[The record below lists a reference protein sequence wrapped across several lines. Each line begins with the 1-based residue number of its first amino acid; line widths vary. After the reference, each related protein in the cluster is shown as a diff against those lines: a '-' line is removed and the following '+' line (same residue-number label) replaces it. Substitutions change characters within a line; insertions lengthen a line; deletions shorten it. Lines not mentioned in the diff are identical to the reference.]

1 MKKFTLSLAFA
12 ALMTAVAL
20 IFSGCSDDPEVGPEA
35 PVISAKDM
43 QVPATAGKQKLAY
56 SIAHP
61 VEGQSISA
69 GSDQTWIHDFEY
81 TDANIAFQVDANE
94 GEARTATLTLKY
106 EGAADLKVEIKQ
118 MAFDAS
124 IEISPKALSFGYTGG
139 EESVTVTSSGDWTLT
154 VPSGSDSWVVPSATS
169 GKNGDKVTFKVEA
182 ENDTEAEK
190 TAEFVFD
197 CKGAQ
202 VKLTVTQNVKG
213 QLIFVTESPL
223 AVAPEG
229 GTVTVKLQTN
239 IEPVT
244 ATINVPEG
252 ETIDWITDV
261 TTRAMMEKEFQFKVN
276 PNDDDTDRSVTISF
290 SNTDATEQFVITQES
305 SNPNIAKK
313 LKDELFR
320 KYIME
325 NYDLD
330 EDGVLTPEEA
340 ANVTSITLDGNA
352 TSGGDPT
359 LRPIASLAGIEYF
372 TELTALKLNW
382 ITPAIEAVDLSK
394 NTKLTSI
401 DMTLGSGVMGINCA
415 NLPELT
421 YFQLKRLTESETN
434 PDKFEDTGLE
444 TINLDG
450 CPKLGEISVIR
461 ITNLRTLSF
470 KDSKD
475 LGTLVI
481 EGSFAK
487 KEEVDPATPTTVDIS
502 VCPSLSK
509 FICSP
514 NLGKL
519 VLTQAQYDQFYED
532 LVVNQNSFYGI
543 WAITDAPDISEDW
556 DPVFRAACIEQFDLD
571 GNGKLSQNEANK
583 VSGVGSMLVIDK
595 DTPNVADLK
604 SLKGIEKFTYL
615 RNIYITG
622 ATALEDA
629 DLSSNTWLETI
640 SLSLANGVKT
650 LKFPVSADYV
660 NPVKVE
666 LIFSDPAANV
676 GPASLDFSPLAK
688 HVSSITIKNAA
699 KLSDMN
705 LAGCEQLAL
714 LDIATGLDA
723 LTTLN
728 ISESPL
734 LTDNTKVLFGDAM
747 KEVGAT
753 DAQAATL
760 STQYP
765 NISFGA
771 ADVAKNV
778 DPVIREVILKN
789 ADYNPDQSNT
799 VITQEV
805 ADAVTSINIHAG
817 MSEGANVKSLAGL
830 EVFKNMTSFA
840 FVGTTQFDD
849 VDLSGCTALTTI
861 TVSPSKGYNTIKLPA
876 GVVSFTSVCSDA
888 ASIGPKEL
896 DLTAY
901 TNLESV
907 DVGGTSFGSGSKALV
922 SLNCKGLANLKLI
935 RAAFASATTINISG
949 CDLLTGYVAPS
960 ASEGAN
966 LPFDKSGVTI
976 IVGSQTQYDALRNSW
991 IEYYGESPYCDMVI
1005 EE

>member
-94 GEARTATLTLKY
+94 GEARTAILTLKY

-182 ENDTEAEK
+182 ENDTEEEK
-190 TAEFVFD
+190 TAEFIFD

-202 VKLTVTQNVKG
+202 MKLTVTQNVKG

-229 GTVTVKLQTN
+229 ETVTVKLQTN

-261 TTRAMMEKEFQFKVN
+261 TTRAMTEKEFQFKVD
-276 PNDDDTDRSVTISF
+276 PNNDDTDRSVTITF
-290 SNTDATEQFVITQES
+290 SNADAKEQFVITQES
-305 SNPNIAKK
+305 TNPNIAKK

-325 NYDLD
+325 SYDLD
-330 EDGVLTPEEA
+330 EDGVLTSEEA
-340 ANVTSITLDGNA
+340 ANVTSINLDGDA
-352 TSGGDPT
+352 TKGDPE
-359 LRPIASLAGIEYF
+359 LRKIASLAGIEYF
-372 TELTALKLNW
+372 TELTALRLNW

-401 DMTLGSGVMGINCA
+401 DMTLGSGVMGIECS

-421 YFQLKRLTESETN
+421 YFQMKRLSQSETA

-450 CPKLGEISVIR
+450 CPKLSEINVVL

-475 LGTLVI
+475 LKTLVL
-481 EGSFAK
+481 EGSFVNKA
-487 KEEVDPATPTTVDIS
+487 EVENPTTVDIS
-502 VCPSLSK
+502 VCPSLSM

-519 VLTQAQYDQFYED
+519 VLTQAQYDQFYEE
-532 LVVNQNSFYGI
+532 LVINQNSFYGI

-604 SLKGIEKFTYL
+604 SLKGIEKFIYL
-615 RNIYITG
+615 KNIYITG

-640 SLSLANGVKT
+640 SLSLANGVET

-705 LAGCEQLAL
+705 LAGCEQLAS

-723 LTTLN
+723 LTTLD
-728 ISESPL
+728 ITESPL
-734 LTDNTKVLFGDAM
+734 LVDPAKVLFGEAM
-747 KEVGAT
+747 KEVIAT
-753 DAQAATL
+753 DAQKAAL
-760 STQYP
+760 SSTYP
-765 NISFGA
+765 NINWGKVGVEKA
-771 ADVAKNV
+771 IV
-778 DPVIREVILKN
+778 DPNLKAYVIEQFDTDKDGIL
-789 ADYNPDQSNT
+789 S
-799 VITQEV
+799 QEE
-805 ADAVTSINIHAG
+805 ADAATELYARTYESGDQPLKKITSLKGIEIFPN
-817 MSEGANVKSLAGL
+817 
-830 EVFKNMTSFA
+830 
-840 FVGTTQFDD
+840 
-849 VDLSGCTALTTI
+849 LTTL
-861 TVSPSKGYNTIKLPA
+861 VA
-876 GVVSFTSVCSDA
+876 GNMET
-888 ASIGPKEL
+888 L
-896 DLTAY
+896 D
-901 TNLESV
+901 
-907 DVGGTSFGSGSKALV
+907 D
-922 SLNCKGLANLKLI
+922 LI
-935 RAAFASATTINISG
+935 
-949 CDLLTGYVAPS
+949 
-960 ASEGAN
+960 
-966 LPFDKSGVTI
+966 
-976 IVGSQTQYDALRNSW
+976 
-991 IEYYGESPYCDMVI
+991 
-1005 EE
+1005 

>member
-69 GSDQTWIHDFEY
+69 ESDQTWIHDFEY

-261 TTRAMMEKEFQFKVN
+261 TTRAMMEKEFQFKVD
-276 PNDDDTDRSVTISF
+276 PNDEDTDRSVTISF

-352 TSGGDPT
+352 TSGGDPA

-372 TELTALKLNW
+372 PELTALKLNW

-421 YFQLKRLTESETN
+421 YFQMKRLTESETN

-450 CPKLGEISVIR
+450 CPKLTEINVVR

-475 LGTLVI
+475 LGTMVL
-481 EGSFAK
+481 ESSFVNKAEV
-487 KEEVDPATPTTVDIS
+487 EEPTTVDIS

-509 FICSP
+509 FICTP

-519 VLTQAQYDQFYED
+519 VLTQAQFDQFYEE

-595 DTPNVADLK
+595 DTPNVGDLK
-604 SLKGIEKFTYL
+604 SLKGIENFKYL
-615 RNIYITG
+615 KNIYITG
-622 ATALEDA
+622 ATALEDV

-640 SLSLANGVKT
+640 SLSLANGVET

-676 GPASLDFSPLAK
+676 GPTSLDFSPLAK

-705 LAGCEQLAL
+705 LAGCEQLAS

-723 LTTLN
+723 LTTLD
-728 ISESPL
+728 ITESPL
-734 LTDNTKVLFGDAM
+734 LVDPAKVLFGEAM
-747 KEVGAT
+747 KEVIAT
-753 DAQAATL
+753 DAQKAAL
-760 STQYP
+760 SATYP
-765 NISFGA
+765 NINWGKVGVEKA
-771 ADVAKNV
+771 IV
-778 DPVIREVILKN
+778 DPNLKAYVIEQFDTDKDGIL
-789 ADYNPDQSNT
+789 S
-799 VITQEV
+799 QEE
-805 ADAVTSINIHAG
+805 ADAATELYARTYEYGDQPLKKITSLKGIEIFPNLTTLVAG
-817 MSEGANVKSLAGL
+817 
-830 EVFKNMTSFA
+830 NMETL
-840 FVGTTQFDD
+840 DD
-849 VDLSGCTALTTI
+849 VDLTKNTKLTTVELTPNKGLTSINVTNMPALTSFVLGFSSNTSTANCVGPTEIDLSGCAELTKVKI
-861 TVSPSKGYNTIKLPA
+861 DNARKV
-876 GVVSFTSVCSDA
+876 TSV
-888 ASIGPKEL
+888 
-896 DLTAY
+896 
-901 TNLESV
+901 N
-907 DVGGTSFGSGSKALV
+907 
-922 SLNCKGLANLKLI
+922 
-935 RAAFASATTINISG
+935 
-949 CDLLTGYVAPS
+949 LTGCTKVVKYGLRGCSSLEVADISPCPLLVKFGNFDS
-960 ASEGAN
+960 AEGFV
-966 LPFDKSGVTI
+966 FDDYKTFRC
-976 IVGSQTQYDALRNSW
+976 TQAQKDALAPQFAENW
-991 IEYYGESPYCDMVI
+991 YESITWDIVD
-1005 EE
+1005 

>member
-69 GSDQTWIHDFEY
+69 ESDQTWIHDFEY

-261 TTRAMMEKEFQFKVN
+261 TTRAMMEKEFQFKVD

-421 YFQLKRLTESETN
+421 YFQLKRLTETETN

-509 FICSP
+509 FICTP

-519 VLTQAQYDQFYED
+519 VLTQAQFDQFYED

-640 SLSLANGVKT
+640 SLSLANGVET

-676 GPASLDFSPLAK
+676 GPTSLDFSPLAK

-705 LAGCEQLAL
+705 LAGCEQLAS

-723 LTTLN
+723 LTTLD
-728 ISESPL
+728 ITESPL
-734 LTDNTKVLFGDAM
+734 LVDPAKVLFGEAM
-747 KEVGAT
+747 KEVIAT
-753 DAQAATL
+753 DAQKAAL
-760 STQYP
+760 SATYP
-765 NISFGA
+765 NINWGKVGVEKA
-771 ADVAKNV
+771 IV
-778 DPVIREVILKN
+778 DPNLKAYVIEQFDTDKDGIL
-789 ADYNPDQSNT
+789 S
-799 VITQEV
+799 QEE
-805 ADAVTSINIHAG
+805 ADAATELYARTYEDGDQPLKKITSLKGIEIFPNLTTLVAG
-817 MSEGANVKSLAGL
+817 
-830 EVFKNMTSFA
+830 NMETL
-840 FVGTTQFDD
+840 DD
-849 VDLSGCTALTTI
+849 VDLTKNTKLTTVELTPNKGLTSINVTNMPALTSFVLGFSSNTSTANCVGPTEIDLSGCAELTKVKI
-861 TVSPSKGYNTIKLPA
+861 DNARKV
-876 GVVSFTSVCSDA
+876 TSV
-888 ASIGPKEL
+888 
-896 DLTAY
+896 
-901 TNLESV
+901 N
-907 DVGGTSFGSGSKALV
+907 
-922 SLNCKGLANLKLI
+922 
-935 RAAFASATTINISG
+935 
-949 CDLLTGYVAPS
+949 LTGCTKVVKYGLRGCSSLEVADISPCPLLVKFGNFDS
-960 ASEGAN
+960 AEGFV
-966 LPFDKSGVTI
+966 FDDYKTFRC
-976 IVGSQTQYDALRNSW
+976 TQVQKDALAPQFAENW
-991 IEYYGESPYCDMVI
+991 YESITWDIVD
-1005 EE
+1005 

>member
-94 GEARTATLTLKY
+94 GEARTAILTLKY

-229 GTVTVKLQTN
+229 ETVTVKLQTN

-244 ATINVPEG
+244 AKINVPEG
-252 ETIDWITDV
+252 ATIDWITDV
-261 TTRAMMEKEFQFKVN
+261 TTRAMTEKEFQFKVN
-276 PNDDDTDRSVTISF
+276 PNNDDTDRSVTITF
-290 SNTDATEQFVITQES
+290 SNTDAKEQFVITQES
-305 SNPNIAKK
+305 TNPDIAKK

-340 ANVTSITLDGNA
+340 ARVTSINLDGDA
-352 TSGGDPT
+352 TKGDPE
-359 LRPIASLAGIEYF
+359 LRKIASLAGVEYF
-372 TELTALKLNW
+372 TELTALRLNW

-401 DMTLGSGVMGINCA
+401 DMTLGSGVMGIECS

-421 YFQLKRLTESETN
+421 YFQMKRLSQSETA

-450 CPKLGEISVIR
+450 CPKLSEINVVL

-475 LGTLVI
+475 LKTLVL
-481 EGSFAK
+481 EGSFVNKA
-487 KEEVDPATPTTVDIS
+487 EVENPTTVDIS
-502 VCPSLSK
+502 VCPSLSM

-519 VLTQAQYDQFYED
+519 VLTQAQYDQFYEE
-532 LVVNQNSFYGI
+532 LVINQNSFYGI

-604 SLKGIEKFTYL
+604 SLKGIEKFIYL
-615 RNIYITG
+615 KNIYITG

-640 SLSLANGVKT
+640 SLSLANGVET

-705 LAGCEQLAL
+705 LAGCEQLAS

-723 LTTLN
+723 LTTLD
-728 ISESPL
+728 ITESPL
-734 LTDNTKVLFGDAM
+734 LVDPAKVLFGEAM
-747 KEVGAT
+747 KEVSAT
-753 DAQAATL
+753 AAQAEAL
-760 STQYP
+760 SSTYP
-765 NISFGA
+765 DISFGA
-771 ADVAKNV
+771 SDVAKNV
-778 DPVIREVILKN
+778 DPILRAKIL
-789 ADYNPDQSNT
+789 ADESYNPDQGNT
-799 VITQEV
+799 VITQEI
-805 ADAVTSINIHAG
+805 ADRVT
-817 MSEGANVKSLAGL
+817 
-830 EVFKNMTSFA
+830 
-840 FVGTTQFDD
+840 
-849 VDLSGCTALTTI
+849 
-861 TVSPSKGYNTIKLPA
+861 
-876 GVVSFTSVCSDA
+876 
-888 ASIGPKEL
+888 EL
-896 DLTAY
+896 Y
-901 TNLESV
+901 
-907 DVGGTSFGSGSKALV
+907 
-922 SLNCKGLANLKLI
+922 C
-935 RAAFASATTINISG
+935 R
-949 CDLLTGYVAPS
+949 
-960 ASEGAN
+960 
-966 LPFDKSGVTI
+966 
-976 IVGSQTQYDALRNSW
+976 LR
-991 IEYYGESPYCDMVI
+991 G
-1005 EE
+1005 

>member
-94 GEARTATLTLKY
+94 GEARTAILTLKY

-261 TTRAMMEKEFQFKVN
+261 TTRAMTEKEFQFKVN
-276 PNDDDTDRSVTISF
+276 PNNDDTDRSVTITF
-290 SNTDATEQFVITQES
+290 SNTDAKEQFVITQES
-305 SNPNIAKK
+305 TNPDIAKK

-325 NYDLD
+325 SYDLD

-340 ANVTSITLDGNA
+340 ARVTSINLDGDA
-352 TSGGDPT
+352 TKGDPE
-359 LRPIASLAGIEYF
+359 LRKIASLAGIEYF
-372 TELTALKLNW
+372 TELTALRLNW

-401 DMTLGSGVMGINCA
+401 DMTLGSGVMGIECS

-421 YFQLKRLTESETN
+421 YFQMKRLSQSETA

-450 CPKLGEISVIR
+450 CPKLSEINVVL

-475 LGTLVI
+475 LKTLVL
-481 EGSFAK
+481 EGSFVNKA
-487 KEEVDPATPTTVDIS
+487 EVENPTTVDIS
-502 VCPSLSK
+502 VCPSLSM

-519 VLTQAQYDQFYED
+519 VLTQAQYDQFYEE
-532 LVVNQNSFYGI
+532 LVINQNSFYGI

-604 SLKGIEKFTYL
+604 SLKGIEKFIYL
-615 RNIYITG
+615 KNIYITG

-640 SLSLANGVKT
+640 SLSLANGVET

-688 HVSSITIKNAA
+688 SLASVTIKNAA

-705 LAGCEQLAL
+705 LAGCEQLAS

-723 LTTLN
+723 LTTLD
-728 ISESPL
+728 ITESPL
-734 LTDNTKVLFGDAM
+734 LVDPAKVLFGEAM
-747 KEVGAT
+747 KEVIAT
-753 DAQAATL
+753 DAQKAAL
-760 STQYP
+760 SSTYP
-765 NISFGA
+765 NINWGKVGVEKA
-771 ADVAKNV
+771 IV
-778 DPVIREVILKN
+778 DPNLKAYVIEQFDTDKDGIL
-789 ADYNPDQSNT
+789 S
-799 VITQEV
+799 QEE
-805 ADAVTSINIHAG
+805 ADAATELYARTYESGDQPLKKITSLKGIEIFPNLTTLVAGNMETLDDIDLTKNTKLTTVELTPNKGLTSIN
-817 MSEGANVKSLAGL
+817 VT
-830 EVFKNMTSFA
+830 NMPALTSFVLGFSSNTSTA
-840 FVGTTQFDD
+840 NCVGPTEI
-849 VDLSGCTALTTI
+849 DLSGCAELTKVKI
-861 TVSPSKGYNTIKLPA
+861 DNARKV
-876 GVVSFTSVCSDA
+876 TSV
-888 ASIGPKEL
+888 
-896 DLTAY
+896 
-901 TNLESV
+901 N
-907 DVGGTSFGSGSKALV
+907 
-922 SLNCKGLANLKLI
+922 
-935 RAAFASATTINISG
+935 
-949 CDLLTGYVAPS
+949 LTGCTKVVKYGLRECSSLEVADISPCPLLVKFGNFDS
-960 ASEGAN
+960 AEGFV
-966 LPFDKSGVTI
+966 FDDYKTFRC
-976 IVGSQTQYDALRNSW
+976 TQAQKDALAPQFAENW
-991 IEYYGESPYCDMVI
+991 YESITWDIVD
-1005 EE
+1005 

>member
-69 GSDQTWIHDFEY
+69 ESDQTWIHDFEY

-94 GEARTATLTLKY
+94 GEARTAALTLKY

-244 ATINVPEG
+244 ATIDVPEG

-276 PNDDDTDRSVTISF
+276 PNNDDTDRSVTISF
-290 SNTDATEQFVITQES
+290 SNTDATERFVITQES

-330 EDGVLTPEEA
+330 EDGVLTTEEA

-352 TSGGDPT
+352 TSGGDPA

-372 TELTALKLNW
+372 PELTALKLNW

-421 YFQLKRLTESETN
+421 YFQMKRLTESETN

-450 CPKLGEISVIR
+450 CPKLTEINVVR

-475 LGTLVI
+475 LGTMVL
-481 EGSFAK
+481 ESSFVNKAEV
-487 KEEVDPATPTTVDIS
+487 EEPTTVDIS

-509 FICSP
+509 FICTP

-519 VLTQAQYDQFYED
+519 VLTQAQFDQFYEE

-583 VSGVGSMLVIDK
+583 VSGVGSQLVIDK

-604 SLKGIEKFTYL
+604 SLKGIENFKYL
-615 RNIYITG
+615 KNIYITG

-640 SLSLANGVKT
+640 SLSLANGVET

-705 LAGCEQLAL
+705 LAGCEQLAS

-723 LTTLN
+723 LTTLD
-728 ISESPL
+728 ITESPL
-734 LTDNTKVLFGDAM
+734 LVDPAKVLFGEAM
-747 KEVGAT
+747 KEVIAT
-753 DAQAATL
+753 DAQKAAL
-760 STQYP
+760 SATYP
-765 NISFGA
+765 NINWGKVGVEKA
-771 ADVAKNV
+771 IV
-778 DPVIREVILKN
+778 DPNLKAYVIEQFDTDKDGIL
-789 ADYNPDQSNT
+789 S
-799 VITQEV
+799 QEE
-805 ADAVTSINIHAG
+805 ADAVTEISTAG
-817 MSEGANVKSLAGL
+817 NENASGITSLAGI
-830 EVFKNMTSFA
+830 EIFKNL
-840 FVGTTQFDD
+840 TTLNISNNVVSLGD
-849 VDLSGCTALTTI
+849 VDLSGNTALTTV
-861 TVSPSKGYNTIKLPA
+861 TMSPSLGFKSIKCPPA
-876 GVVSFTSVCSDA
+876 IVNFTSMTSHDEAV
-888 ASIGPKEL
+888 GPVAL
-896 DLTAY
+896 DLSSY
-901 TNLESV
+901 SNLETV
-907 DVGGTSFGSGSKALV
+907 VLGSGSSGMRTLNE
-922 SLNCKGLANLKLI
+922 LNCSGLSKLKLLVCG
-935 RAAFASATTINISG
+935 ACYPLSSINIRG
-949 CDLLTGYVAPS
+949 CELLTTYCRANG
-960 ASEGAN
+960 SEGFFWPAQR
-966 LPFDKSGVTI
+966 SACVVTVSSEEI
-976 IVGSQTQYDALRNSW
+976 RDALRKSFFNQDGW
-991 IEYYGESPYCDMVI
+991 GEEYPYNTWEVA
-1005 EE
+1005 E

>member
-69 GSDQTWIHDFEY
+69 ESDQTWIHDFEY

-94 GEARTATLTLKY
+94 GEARTAALTLKY

-169 GKNGDKVTFKVEA
+169 GKNGDKVTFNVET
-182 ENDTEAEK
+182 ENNTEEEK
-190 TAEFVFD
+190 TAEFIFD

-202 VKLTVTQNVKG
+202 MKLTVTQNVKG

-229 GTVTVKLQTN
+229 ETVTVKLQTN

-261 TTRAMMEKEFQFKVN
+261 TTRAMTEKEFQFKVD
-276 PNDDDTDRSVTISF
+276 PNNDDTDRSVTITF
-290 SNTDATEQFVITQES
+290 SNADAKEQFVITQES
-305 SNPNIAKK
+305 TNPNIAKK

-330 EDGVLTPEEA
+330 EDGVLTSEEA
-340 ANVTSITLDGNA
+340 AGVTSINLDGDA
-352 TSGGDPT
+352 SKGDPA

-372 TELTALKLNW
+372 KELTALRLNW

-394 NTKLTSI
+394 NTKLTNI
-401 DMTLGSGVMGINCA
+401 DMTLGSGVKGIECS

-421 YFQLKRLTESETN
+421 YFRMKRLSQSETA
-434 PDKFEDTGLE
+434 PDKFEDTGLDV
-444 TINLDG
+444 INLDG
-450 CPKLGEISVIR
+450 CPKLGEINVIL
-461 ITNLRTLSF
+461 ITNLNTLSF

-475 LGTLVI
+475 LKTLVL

-487 KEEVDPATPTTVDIS
+487 EDENGEPTALDIS
-502 VCPSLSK
+502 VCPGLSK
-509 FICSP
+509 FICTP

-519 VLTQAQYDQFYED
+519 VLTQAQYDQFRED
-532 LVVNQNSFYGI
+532 LSINQESFFGI
-543 WAITDAPDISEDW
+543 WAVTDAPDISEDW

-571 GNGKLSQNEANK
+571 GNGKLSAIEAGK
-583 VSGVGSMLVIDK
+583 VSGTNATLVIDK
-595 DTPNVADLK
+595 DTPNVGDLK
-604 SLKGIEKFTYL
+604 SLKGIENFKYL
-615 RNIYITG
+615 KNIYITG
-622 ATALEDA
+622 ATALEDV
-629 DLSSNTWLETI
+629 DLSNQTYLTNLV
-640 SLSLANGVKT
+640 LSLANGVKS
-650 LKFPVSADYV
+650 LKFTDIVEWGD
-660 NPVKVE
+660 PVKVE

-676 GPASLDFSPLAK
+676 GPVTLDFSPLASRL
-688 HVSSITIKNAA
+688 SSITIKNAS
-699 KLSDMN
+699 KLAEMN
-705 LAGCEQLAL
+705 LAGCEKLAS

-723 LTTLN
+723 LTTLD

-734 LTDNTKVLFGDAM
+734 LVDPAKVLFGKAM
-747 KEVGAT
+747 KEVSAT
-753 DAQAATL
+753 AAQAAAL
-760 STQYP
+760 SSTYP
-765 NISFGA
+765 SISFGA
-771 ADVAKNV
+771 SDVAKNV
-778 DPVIREVILKN
+778 DPILRAKIL
-789 ADYNPDQSNT
+789 ADESYNPDQGNT
-799 VITQEV
+799 VITQEIADRVTGLYIVGYEDNV
-805 ADAVTSINIHAG
+805 ANL
-817 MSEGANVKSLAGL
+817 KSLAGL
-830 EVFKNMTSFA
+830 EVFKNMTTLSVVA
-840 FVGTTQFDD
+840 PNAQLED
-849 VDLSGCTALTTI
+849 VDLSAYTNLTTV
-861 TVSPSKGYNTIKLPA
+861 TVSPSKGYKSIKLPA
-876 GVVSFTSVCSDA
+876 GIVNFTSVCSNA
-888 ASIGPKEL
+888 QSIGPVDL

-901 TNLESV
+901 TNLETV
-907 DVGGTSFGSGSKALV
+907 DVGGTSWGSGSKALV
-922 SLNCKGLANLKLI
+922 SLNCKGLAKLKLI
-935 RAAFASATTINISG
+935 RAAFASAKTINISG
-949 CDLLTGYVAPS
+949 CDLLQGYVGAQ
-960 ASEGAN
+960 AAVGAN
-966 LPFDKSGVTI
+966 LPFDQRGATI
-976 IVGSQTQYDALRNSW
+976 IVGSQEQYDALRSSW
-991 IEYYGESPYCDMVI
+991 YDYYGESPYCEMKI

>member
-69 GSDQTWIHDFEY
+69 ESDQTWIHDFEY

-244 ATINVPEG
+244 ATIDVPEG

-276 PNDDDTDRSVTISF
+276 PNNDDTDRSVTISF
-290 SNTDATEQFVITQES
+290 SNTDATERFVITQES

-372 TELTALKLNW
+372 PELTALKLNW

-421 YFQLKRLTESETN
+421 YFQMKRLTESETN

-450 CPKLGEISVIR
+450 CPKLTEINVVR

-475 LGTLVI
+475 LGTMVL
-481 EGSFAK
+481 ESSFVNKAEV
-487 KEEVDPATPTTVDIS
+487 EEPTTVDIS

-509 FICSP
+509 FICTP

-519 VLTQAQYDQFYED
+519 VLTQAQFDQFYEE

-583 VSGVGSMLVIDK
+583 VSGVGSQLVIDK

-604 SLKGIEKFTYL
+604 SLKGIENFKYL
-615 RNIYITG
+615 KNIYITG
-622 ATALEDA
+622 ATALEDV

-640 SLSLANGVKT
+640 SLSLANGVET

-676 GPASLDFSPLAK
+676 GPTSLDFSPLAK

-723 LTTLN
+723 LTTLD
-728 ISESPL
+728 ITESPL
-734 LTDNTKVLFGDAM
+734 LVDPAKVLFGEAM
-747 KEVGAT
+747 KEVIAT
-753 DAQAATL
+753 DAQKAAL
-760 STQYP
+760 SSTYP
-765 NISFGA
+765 NINWGKVGVEKA
-771 ADVAKNV
+771 IV
-778 DPVIREVILKN
+778 DPNLKAYVIEQFDTDKDGIL
-789 ADYNPDQSNT
+789 S
-799 VITQEV
+799 QEE
-805 ADAVTSINIHAG
+805 ADAVTELYARTYEDGDQPLKKITSLKGIEIFPNLTTLVAG
-817 MSEGANVKSLAGL
+817 
-830 EVFKNMTSFA
+830 NMETL
-840 FVGTTQFDD
+840 DD
-849 VDLSGCTALTTI
+849 VDLTKNTKLTTVELTPNKGLTSINVTNMPALTSFVLGFSSNTSTANCVGPTEIDLSGCAELTKVKI
-861 TVSPSKGYNTIKLPA
+861 DNARKV
-876 GVVSFTSVCSDA
+876 TSV
-888 ASIGPKEL
+888 
-896 DLTAY
+896 
-901 TNLESV
+901 N
-907 DVGGTSFGSGSKALV
+907 
-922 SLNCKGLANLKLI
+922 
-935 RAAFASATTINISG
+935 
-949 CDLLTGYVAPS
+949 LTGCTKVVKYGLRGCSSLEVADISPCPLLVKFGNFDS
-960 ASEGAN
+960 AEGFV
-966 LPFDKSGVTI
+966 FDDYKTFRC
-976 IVGSQTQYDALRNSW
+976 TQAQKDALAPQFAENW
-991 IEYYGESPYCDMVI
+991 YESITWDIVD
-1005 EE
+1005 

>member
-94 GEARTATLTLKY
+94 GEARTAILTLKY

-244 ATINVPEG
+244 AKINVPEG
-252 ETIDWITDV
+252 ATIDWITDV
-261 TTRAMMEKEFQFKVN
+261 TTRAMTEKEFQFKVN
-276 PNDDDTDRSVTISF
+276 PNNDDTDRSVTITF
-290 SNTDATEQFVITQES
+290 SNADAKEQFVITQES
-305 SNPNIAKK
+305 TNPDIAKK

-340 ANVTSITLDGNA
+340 ARVTSINLDGDA
-352 TSGGDPT
+352 TKGDPE
-359 LRPIASLAGIEYF
+359 LRKIASLAGVEYF
-372 TELTALKLNW
+372 TELTALRLNW

-401 DMTLGSGVMGINCA
+401 DMTLGSGVMGIECS

-421 YFQLKRLTESETN
+421 YFQMKRLSQSETA

-450 CPKLGEISVIR
+450 CPKLSEINVVL

-475 LGTLVI
+475 LKTLVL
-481 EGSFAK
+481 EGSFVNKA
-487 KEEVDPATPTTVDIS
+487 EVENPTTVDIS
-502 VCPSLSK
+502 VCPSLSM

-519 VLTQAQYDQFYED
+519 VLTQAQYDQFYEE
-532 LVVNQNSFYGI
+532 LVINQNSFYGI

-604 SLKGIEKFTYL
+604 SLKGIEKFIYL
-615 RNIYITG
+615 KNIYITG

-640 SLSLANGVKT
+640 SLSLANGVET

-688 HVSSITIKNAA
+688 SLASVTIKNAA

-705 LAGCEQLAL
+705 LAGCEQLAS

-723 LTTLN
+723 LTTLD
-728 ISESPL
+728 ITESPL
-734 LTDNTKVLFGDAM
+734 LVDPAKVLFGEAM
-747 KEVGAT
+747 KEVIAT
-753 DAQAATL
+753 DAQKAAL
-760 STQYP
+760 SSTYP
-765 NISFGA
+765 NINWGKVGVEKA
-771 ADVAKNV
+771 IV
-778 DPVIREVILKN
+778 DPNLKAYVIEQFDTDKDGIL
-789 ADYNPDQSNT
+789 S
-799 VITQEV
+799 QEE
-805 ADAVTSINIHAG
+805 ADAATELYARTYESGDQPLKKITSLKGIEIFPNLTTLVAGNMETLDDIDLTKNTKLTTVELTPNKGLTSIN
-817 MSEGANVKSLAGL
+817 VT
-830 EVFKNMTSFA
+830 NMPALTSFVLGFSSNTSTA
-840 FVGTTQFDD
+840 NCVGPTEI
-849 VDLSGCTALTTI
+849 DLSGCAELTKVKI
-861 TVSPSKGYNTIKLPA
+861 DNARKV
-876 GVVSFTSVCSDA
+876 TSV
-888 ASIGPKEL
+888 
-896 DLTAY
+896 
-901 TNLESV
+901 N
-907 DVGGTSFGSGSKALV
+907 
-922 SLNCKGLANLKLI
+922 
-935 RAAFASATTINISG
+935 
-949 CDLLTGYVAPS
+949 LTGCTKVVKYGLRECSSLEVADISPCPLLVKFGNFDS
-960 ASEGAN
+960 AEGFV
-966 LPFDKSGVTI
+966 FDDYKTFRC
-976 IVGSQTQYDALRNSW
+976 TQAQKDALAPQFAENW
-991 IEYYGESPYCDMVI
+991 YESITWDIVD
-1005 EE
+1005 

>member
-69 GSDQTWIHDFEY
+69 ESDQTWIHDFEY

-261 TTRAMMEKEFQFKVN
+261 TTRAMMEKEFQFKVD
-276 PNDDDTDRSVTISF
+276 PNDEDTDRSVTISF

-421 YFQLKRLTESETN
+421 YFQLKRLTETETN

-509 FICSP
+509 FICTP

-519 VLTQAQYDQFYED
+519 VLTQAQFDQFYED

-556 DPVFRAACIEQFDLD
+556 DTVFRAACIEQFDLD

-640 SLSLANGVKT
+640 SLSLANGVET

-676 GPASLDFSPLAK
+676 GPTSLDFSPLAK

-705 LAGCEQLAL
+705 LAGCEQLAS

-723 LTTLN
+723 LTTLD
-728 ISESPL
+728 ITESPL
-734 LTDNTKVLFGDAM
+734 LVDPAKVLFGEAM
-747 KEVGAT
+747 KEVIAT
-753 DAQAATL
+753 DAQKAAL
-760 STQYP
+760 SATYP
-765 NISFGA
+765 NINWGKVGVEKA
-771 ADVAKNV
+771 IV
-778 DPVIREVILKN
+778 DPNLKAYVIEQFDTDKDGIL
-789 ADYNPDQSNT
+789 S
-799 VITQEV
+799 QEE
-805 ADAVTSINIHAG
+805 ADAATELYARTYEDGDQPLKKITSLKGIEIFPNLTTLVAG
-817 MSEGANVKSLAGL
+817 
-830 EVFKNMTSFA
+830 NMETL
-840 FVGTTQFDD
+840 DD
-849 VDLSGCTALTTI
+849 VDLTKNTKLTTVELTPNKGLTSINVTNMPALTSFVLGFSSNTSTANCVGPTEIDLSGCAELTKVKI
-861 TVSPSKGYNTIKLPA
+861 DNARKV
-876 GVVSFTSVCSDA
+876 TSV
-888 ASIGPKEL
+888 
-896 DLTAY
+896 
-901 TNLESV
+901 N
-907 DVGGTSFGSGSKALV
+907 
-922 SLNCKGLANLKLI
+922 
-935 RAAFASATTINISG
+935 
-949 CDLLTGYVAPS
+949 LTGCTKVVKYGLRGCSSLEVADISPCPLLVKFGNFDS
-960 ASEGAN
+960 AEGFV
-966 LPFDKSGVTI
+966 FDDYKTFRC
-976 IVGSQTQYDALRNSW
+976 TQAQKDALAPQFAENW
-991 IEYYGESPYCDMVI
+991 YESITWDIVD
-1005 EE
+1005 

>member
-69 GSDQTWIHDFEY
+69 ESDQTWIHDFEY

-94 GEARTATLTLKY
+94 GEARTAALTLKY

-261 TTRAMMEKEFQFKVN
+261 TTRAMMEKEFQFKVD
-276 PNDDDTDRSVTISF
+276 PNDEDTDRSVTISF

-421 YFQLKRLTESETN
+421 YFQLKRLTETETN

-509 FICSP
+509 FICTP

-519 VLTQAQYDQFYED
+519 VLTQAQFDQFYED

-640 SLSLANGVKT
+640 SLSLANGVET

-676 GPASLDFSPLAK
+676 GPTSLDFSPLAK

-705 LAGCEQLAL
+705 LAGCEQLAS

-723 LTTLN
+723 LTTLD
-728 ISESPL
+728 ITESPL
-734 LTDNTKVLFGDAM
+734 LVDPAKVLFGEAM
-747 KEVGAT
+747 KEVIAT
-753 DAQAATL
+753 DAQKAAL
-760 STQYP
+760 SSTYP
-765 NISFGA
+765 NINWGKVGVEKA
-771 ADVAKNV
+771 IV
-778 DPVIREVILKN
+778 DPNLKAYVIEQFDTDKDGIL
-789 ADYNPDQSNT
+789 S
-799 VITQEV
+799 QEE
-805 ADAVTSINIHAG
+805 ADAATELYARTYESGDQPLKKITSLKGIEIFPNLTTLVAG
-817 MSEGANVKSLAGL
+817 
-830 EVFKNMTSFA
+830 NMETL
-840 FVGTTQFDD
+840 DD
-849 VDLSGCTALTTI
+849 VDLTKNTKLTTVELTPNKGLTSINVTNMPALTSFVLGFSSNTSTANCVGPTEIDLSGCAELTKVKI
-861 TVSPSKGYNTIKLPA
+861 DNARKV
-876 GVVSFTSVCSDA
+876 TSV
-888 ASIGPKEL
+888 
-896 DLTAY
+896 
-901 TNLESV
+901 N
-907 DVGGTSFGSGSKALV
+907 
-922 SLNCKGLANLKLI
+922 
-935 RAAFASATTINISG
+935 
-949 CDLLTGYVAPS
+949 LTGCTKVVKYGLRGCSSLEVADISPCPLLVKFGNFDS
-960 ASEGAN
+960 AEGFV
-966 LPFDKSGVTI
+966 FDDYKTFRC
-976 IVGSQTQYDALRNSW
+976 TQAQKDALAPQFAENW
-991 IEYYGESPYCDMVI
+991 YESITWDIVD
-1005 EE
+1005 

>member
-69 GSDQTWIHDFEY
+69 ESDQTWIHDFEY

-169 GKNGDKVTFKVEA
+169 GKNGDKVTFKVET
-182 ENDTEAEK
+182 ENDTEEEK

-261 TTRAMMEKEFQFKVN
+261 TTRAMMEKEFQFKVD
-276 PNDDDTDRSVTISF
+276 PNNDDTDRSVTISF
-290 SNTDATEQFVITQES
+290 SNTDATERFVITQES

-330 EDGVLTPEEA
+330 EDGVLTPKEA

-421 YFQLKRLTESETN
+421 YFQMKRLTKSETN

-450 CPKLGEISVIR
+450 CPKLTEINVVR

-475 LGTLVI
+475 LGTMVL
-481 EGSFAK
+481 ESSFANK
-487 KEEVDPATPTTVDIS
+487 AEVEEPTTVDIS
-502 VCPSLSK
+502 VCPNLSK
-509 FICSP
+509 FICTP

-519 VLTQAQYDQFYED
+519 VLTQAQFDQFYED

-640 SLSLANGVKT
+640 SLSLANGVET

-676 GPASLDFSPLAK
+676 GPTSLDFSPLAK

-705 LAGCEQLAL
+705 LAGCEQLAS

-723 LTTLN
+723 LTTLD
-728 ISESPL
+728 ITESPL
-734 LTDNTKVLFGDAM
+734 LVDPAKVLFGEAM
-747 KEVGAT
+747 KEVIAT
-753 DAQAATL
+753 DAQKAAL
-760 STQYP
+760 SATYP
-765 NISFGA
+765 NINWGKVGVEKA
-771 ADVAKNV
+771 IV
-778 DPVIREVILKN
+778 DPNLKAYVIEQFDTDKDGIL
-789 ADYNPDQSNT
+789 S
-799 VITQEV
+799 QEE
-805 ADAVTSINIHAG
+805 ADAATELYARTYESGDQPLKKITSLKGIEIFPNLTTLVAG
-817 MSEGANVKSLAGL
+817 
-830 EVFKNMTSFA
+830 NMETL
-840 FVGTTQFDD
+840 DD
-849 VDLSGCTALTTI
+849 VDLTKNTKLTTVELTPNKGLTSINVTNMPALTSFVLGFSSNTSTANCVGPTEIDLSGCAELTKVKI
-861 TVSPSKGYNTIKLPA
+861 DNARKV
-876 GVVSFTSVCSDA
+876 TSV
-888 ASIGPKEL
+888 
-896 DLTAY
+896 
-901 TNLESV
+901 N
-907 DVGGTSFGSGSKALV
+907 
-922 SLNCKGLANLKLI
+922 
-935 RAAFASATTINISG
+935 
-949 CDLLTGYVAPS
+949 LTGCTKVVKYGLRGCSSLEVADISPCPLLVKFGNFDS
-960 ASEGAN
+960 AEGFV
-966 LPFDKSGVTI
+966 FDDYKTFRC
-976 IVGSQTQYDALRNSW
+976 TQAQKDALAPQFAENW
-991 IEYYGESPYCDMVI
+991 YESITWDIVD
-1005 EE
+1005 